1 MENNQSYTMK
11 NVILLVLSILSFNI
25 VTAQIVTDRPTQSAS
40 SSTVPKGALQLES
53 RFMVTQDQQGGHTY
67 RQTLLPTNLF
77 RYGFTNWMEI
87 RVVNQYEIQ
96 KYKDKK
102 LEGFS
107 DMTLGIK
114 VQLLKKEN
122 INTEIAFLSQ
132 LIVPSG
138 SNYLTADQIGTSN
151 LISLSHSLS
160 ETIGINYNLGY
171 NYFGEGNGN
180 FIYSFTFGFGVNS
193 KVGFFVEPY
202 GQLANMDDF
211 EINIDSGFT
220 YLLKDNLQLDLAF
233 GSGINHRM
241 NFFTF
246 GVSWLF
252 ERK

>member
-1 MENNQSYTMK
+1 MK
-11 NVILLVLSILSFNI
+11 KAILLIVCLVSLNI
-25 VTAQIVTDRPTQSAS
+25 VNAQIITDRPTQSAS
-40 SSTVPKGALQLES
+40 SSTIPKHALQLES
-53 RFMVTQDQQGGHTY
+53 GFLITHDDQGDY
-67 RQTLLPTNLF
+67 SSRQILLPTNLF
-77 RYGFTNWMEI
+77 RYGLTNWMEI
-87 RVVNQYEIQ
+87 RIVNQYEMVKI
-96 KYKDKK
+96 KDKR

-138 SNYLTADQIGTSN
+138 SKALTSDQTGTSN

-160 ETIGINYNLGY
+160 ESIGLNYNLGY
-171 NYFGEGNGN
+171 NYFGEGNGD
-180 FIYSFTFGFGVNS
+180 FIYSFTLGVGINS

-202 GQLANMDDF
+202 GQLIDMEDF
-211 EINIDSGFT
+211 VINFDSGFS
-220 YLLKDNLQLDLAF
+220 YLLHDNLQLDMAF
-233 GSGINHRM
+233 GSGINQRM

-252 ERK
+252 ERD